1 MANTCF
7 YSSFIFLTNSLH
19 ALLKQQYVYSLAFYT
34 LSITSIVVHGIHY
47 SFETMILDKL
57 AISSVVILGGN
68 CFFSKYNDLSF
79 NLSFTYSLCI
89 MAAFILVVL
98 LYFYGYLANQFCY
111 DENKDFAYI
120 CHSILHVI
128 GSIGHHMIIYS
139 L

>member
-1 MANTCF
+1 MTNTCF

-68 CFFSKYNDLSF
+68 YFFSKRNDLS
-79 NLSFTYSLCI
+79 LTYSLCVI
-89 MAAFILVVL
+89 TTFILVVL

-120 CHSILHVI
+120 CHSILHLI